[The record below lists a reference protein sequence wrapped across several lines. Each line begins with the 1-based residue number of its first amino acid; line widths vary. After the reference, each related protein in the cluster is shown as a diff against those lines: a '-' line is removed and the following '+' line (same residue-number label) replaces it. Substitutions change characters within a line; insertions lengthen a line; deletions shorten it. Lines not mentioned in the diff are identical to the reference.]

1 MAKNY
6 MADVARMLGVELE
19 EEFNIVASNV
29 YIDCMLVRYML
40 NTKGLFYYSE
50 ARKSW
55 QSAADFILLELLTG
69 KKTIRQLPWKPK
81 QNGFY
86 YCVRWYME
94 QNGKWRI
101 EAKEERYSRLCANDN
116 MRVDVCNCF
125 KTREDAE
132 EQKYEI
138 FKRLTG
144 KDWHETYGKEGGDG
158 NV

>member
-6 MADVARMLGVELE
+6 MADVAKMLGVELE
-19 EEFNIVASNV
+19 EEFNIDSRGKTI
-29 YIDCMLVRYML
+29 YKL
-40 NTKGLFYYSE
+40 TEKGLFALSILNGLE
-50 ARKSW
+50 KHEDFLL
-55 QSAADFILLELLTG
+55 AALLCGELTI
-69 KKTIRQLPWKPK
+69 KKLPWKPK

-86 YCVRWYME
+86 YYVRWYME

-101 EAKEERYSRLCANDN
+101 EAKEEQYSRLCANDN

-144 KDWHETYGKEGGDG
+144 KDWHETYGKEGDG

>member
-1 MAKNY
+1 
-6 MADVARMLGVELE
+6 MLGVKLN
-19 EEFNIVASNV
+19 EEFELNGSNAIYKLSQYGFFFKCGGSWMRASD
-29 YIDCMLVRYML
+29 YLLIDIIRGEY
-40 NTKGLFYYSE
+40 E
-50 ARKSW
+50 
-55 QSAADFILLELLTG
+55 I
-69 KKTIRQLPWKPK
+69 KKLPWKPK

-86 YCVRWYME
+86 YYVRWYME

-101 EAKEERYSRLCANDN
+101 EAKEEQYSRLCANDN

-144 KDWHETYGKEGGDG
+144 KDWHETYGQEGDD